1 MRKLFLLCVMLITF
15 SSCNTNPPEDIGDSF
30 AVAKAYVKLN
40 LNYPEEANFK
50 LSGVEH
56 EYLGNN
62 ECIVKGTVIAK
73 NAFWVKSKL
82 KYRVKL
88 RYKEGRGIDPRNWDV
103 LECSVY

>member
-15 SSCNTNPPEDIGDSF
+15 SSCNTNPP
-30 AVAKAYVKLN
+30 
-40 LNYPEEANFK
+40 
-50 LSGVEH
+50 VEH

-73 NAFWVKSKL
+73 NAFGVKSKL